1 MDSSFAFALAPVVTA
16 AAAAALA
23 LVAAAVARPGLR
35 RAGLIATGFPLA
47 LVPAV
52 LASAY
57 AAGRVRGYF
66 GGLLHFDGKAEFL
79 AACAPIW
86 QLQRLAWGAFA
97 ALCLT
102 GLALGLVSA
111 RRTADGAGCSTRRSV
126 VLMLLPL
133 LALLLSGT
141 LTREVGK
148 LLRVT
153 TAVVPAEG
161 EGPDRWQHVDAAL
174 EAEGFRMKGRGA
186 LGRVA
191 SFLDQRSLAAM
202 FGGAAAL
209 PVLLGLALTGTIL
222 AWRAGPPPP
231 FAFVAAALWLVG
243 AAVGG
248 LLAAGLGSPLPAP

>member
-16 AAAAALA
+16 AAAASLA
-23 LVAAAVARPGLR
+23 LVGAAVARPGLR
-35 RAGLIATGFPLA
+35 RAGLIATGLPLA

-57 AAGRVRGYF
+57 AAGRVRGHF
-66 GGLLHFDGKAEFL
+66 GGQLHFESRAEFL
-79 AACAPIW
+79 VAWAPTW
-86 QLQRLAWGAFA
+86 QLQRLAWGACA
-97 ALCLT
+97 ALCLL
-102 GLALGLVSA
+102 GLALALASA
-111 RRTADGAGCSTRRSV
+111 RRPADGAGCSTRRAV

-133 LALLLSGT
+133 LALLLAGA

-153 TAVVPAEG
+153 TAVVPAER
-161 EGPDRWQHVDAAL
+161 EGPDRWEHVDAAL
-174 EAEGFRMKGRGA
+174 EAEGFRMTGRGA
-186 LGRVA
+186 HGRVA

-222 AWRAGPPPP
+222 AWRAGPAPP
-231 FAFVAAALWLVG
+231 FPLVAAALWLVG
-243 AAVGG
+243 AGVGG
-248 LLAAGLGSPLPAP
+248 LLAAGLGSPLPVP